1 MKMITVVLA
10 DDHHVV
16 RRGIRALLE
25 AEPDI
30 KVTGEAGT
38 GVEAVQ
44 YVQQLKPDVLV
55 VDLMMAD
62 MSGLLV
68 IRQARKKSPKTAAL
82 VLSMYGNDCYV
93 VEALQAGAKSY
104 VLKDCPPEELLRA
117 VREVAAGHRYL
128 APPLSDRAI
137 EAYLVRSE
145 ESKLD
150 PYDMLTT
157 REREV
162 LHLAAQGLTGAQ
174 TAEKLCISPRTV
186 ESHRS
191 RLMQKLGL
199 RNRAELIHYAI
210 RQGLVPKET

>member
-1 MKMITVVLA
+1 MVTVLLA

-25 AEPDI
+25 AEADI

-44 YVQQLKPDVLV
+44 LVQQLKPDVLV
-55 VDLMMAD
+55 VDLMLAD

-68 IRQARKKSPKTAAL
+68 IRQTRKKSPKTGAV

-150 PYDMLTT
+150 PYDMLTS

-162 LHLAAQGLTGAQ
+162 LILAAQGMTGSQ
-174 TAEKLCISPRTV
+174 TAERLCISPRTV

-199 RNRAELIHYAI
+199 RNRAELIHYAV
-210 RQGLVPKET
+210 RQGLVPKEA

>member
-1 MKMITVVLA
+1 MITVVLA

-16 RRGIRALLE
+16 RRGIHALLE
-25 AEPDI
+25 AETDI

-38 GVEAVQ
+38 GVEAVRL
-44 YVQQLKPDVLV
+44 VQQLKPDVLV
-55 VDLMMAD
+55 VDLMLAD

-68 IRQARKKSPKTAAL
+68 IRQSRKKSPKTAAL

-117 VREVAAGHRYL
+117 VREVATGHRYL

-137 EAYLVRSE
+137 EAYLVRSK

-150 PYDMLTT
+150 PYDMLTS

-162 LHLAAQGLTGAQ
+162 LILAAQGLTGAE
-174 TAEKLCISPRTV
+174 TAARLCISPRTV

-199 RNRAELIHYAI
+199 RNRAELIHYAV
-210 RQGLVPKET
+210 RQGIVPKEN

>member
-1 MKMITVVLA
+1 MITVVLA

-25 AEPDI
+25 AEGDL
-30 KVTGEAGT
+30 KVIGEAGT
-38 GVEAVQ
+38 GAEAVQ
-44 YVQQLKPDVLV
+44 LVQKLKPDVLV
-55 VDLMMAD
+55 VDLMMSD

-68 IRQARKKSPKTAAL
+68 IRQARKKSPGTAAV

-104 VLKDCPPEELLRA
+104 VLKDCPPEELLRG
-117 VREVAAGHRYL
+117 VREAAAGHRYL
-128 APPLSDRAI
+128 AAPLSDRAI

-150 PYDMLTT
+150 PFEMLTT

-162 LHLAAQGLTGAQ
+162 LLLTAHGFTGAQ
-174 TAEKLCISPRTV
+174 IAEKLCISPRTV

-199 RNRAELIHYAI
+199 HNRTELIHYAI
-210 RQGLVPKET
+210 RKGIAFKEN

>member
-1 MKMITVVLA
+1 MVTVVLA

-16 RRGIRALLE
+16 RRGILALLE
-25 AEPDI
+25 AEVDI
-30 KVTGEAGT
+30 RVIGEAGT
-38 GVEAVQ
+38 GVEAIQ
-44 YVQQLKPDVLV
+44 LVQQMKPDVLV
-55 VDLMMAD
+55 VDLMLAD

-68 IRQARKKSPKTAAL
+68 IRQIRKKSPKTAAL

-93 VEALQAGAKSY
+93 VEALQAGAKAY
-104 VLKDCPPEELLRA
+104 VLKDCPPEELLHA

-137 EAYLVRSE
+137 EAYLIRSE

-150 PYDMLTT
+150 PYDMLTS

-162 LHLAAQGLTGAQ
+162 LHLAAQGLTGSQ
-174 TAEKLCISPRTV
+174 TAERLCISPRTV
-186 ESHRS
+186 ESHRA

-199 RNRAELIHYAI
+199 RNRAELIHYAV
-210 RQGLVPKET
+210 RRGLVPKES